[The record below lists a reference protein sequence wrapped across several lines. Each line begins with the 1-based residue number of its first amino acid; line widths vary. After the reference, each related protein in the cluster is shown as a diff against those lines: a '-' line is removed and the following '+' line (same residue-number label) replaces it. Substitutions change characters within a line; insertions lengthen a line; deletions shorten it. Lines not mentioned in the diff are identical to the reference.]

1 MNKLLAKSFLWMFV
15 GLLVTFLT
23 GYVVAINENML
34 NAIYNGP
41 MVIILVIVELA
52 LVIYFSTRIA
62 KMQPTAA
69 KISYLLYAFVSGL
82 TFSSIFVYFE
92 VASIM
97 YVFAVAA
104 LLFGLFGL
112 IGYKTNLDLSKIGTY
127 LLMALI
133 GVIICTIINLF
144 VQSGTFDLVLSIITI
159 LIFMG
164 FTAYDVKNIIKHNI
178 DYTIDRSFYIK
189 DIDKYVIEG
198 EILTLNK
205 KIRSSKK
212 SDIMKLTKLASAL
225 IDTKTKAEKG
235 K

>member
-23 GYVVAINENML
+23 GYVVSINENML

-41 MVIILVIVELA
+41 MVIIFVIIELA

-92 VASIM
+92 ISSIM

-127 LLMALI
+127 LLMALF

-144 VQSGTFDLVLSIITI
+144 VKSGTIITI
-159 LIFMG
+159 LLFMG
-164 FTAYDVKNIIKHNI
+164 FTAYDVKNIITFSNMNENTEVVAVYGAFQLYLDFINI
-178 DYTIDRSFYIK
+178 FIHLLS
-189 DIDKYVIEG
+189 
-198 EILTLNK
+198 ILG
-205 KIRSSKK
+205 K
-212 SDIMKLTKLASAL
+212 SRDN
-225 IDTKTKAEKG
+225 
-235 K
+235 

>member
-69 KISYLLYAFVSGL
+69 KISYLLYAFLSVL

-164 FTAYDVKNIIKHNI
+164 FTAYDVKNIINFSNMNENTEVIAVYGAFQLYLDFINI
-178 DYTIDRSFYIK
+178 FIHLLS
-189 DIDKYVIEG
+189 
-198 EILTLNK
+198 ILG
-205 KIRSSKK
+205 K
-212 SDIMKLTKLASAL
+212 SNDN
-225 IDTKTKAEKG
+225 
-235 K
+235 